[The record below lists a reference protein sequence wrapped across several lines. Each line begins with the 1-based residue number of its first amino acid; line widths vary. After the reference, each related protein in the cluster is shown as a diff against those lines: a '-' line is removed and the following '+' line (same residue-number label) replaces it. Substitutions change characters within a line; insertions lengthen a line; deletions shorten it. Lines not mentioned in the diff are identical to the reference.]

1 MALTNDQKTSFVF
14 KKAVAQ
20 VSDTLVSR
28 EFFEEPY
35 SGRDI
40 VLPSQ
45 VWNEAG
51 SIPNTA
57 PSSLGDGGTSGVV
70 TRYIDRNMSAVTGA
84 PNAFYLAELV
94 DSIPFNFGDG
104 SYNYTIKTSTNST
117 IAFGS
122 GDWVV
127 NNASGTLLFY
137 GTLPSGVSATFPPK
151 ISFYRYTGTK
161 GVGGGTIG
169 ASADVNTSGIITATA
184 FYGDGSNLTGI
195 SGGGGGGAAGLW
207 EQTFVGINT
216 ISNVGI
222 GTTNPTQKLEVF
234 GNIVAS
240 GTVTA
245 NSDEKLKTNIKTIE
259 NALDKVLSI
268 RGVEYDR
275 IDNND
280 RQIGVIAQEIEKVI
294 PDIVYPKGT
303 TPSYGVKSVAYGN
316 IVALLIE
323 AIKEQNLRIDELER
337 RLEEI

>member
-14 KKAVAQ
+14 KKAVSQ
-20 VSDTLVSR
+20 VSETSTARD
-28 EFFEEPY
+28 FYEEPY

-51 SIPNTA
+51 DIPNTA
-57 PSSLGDGGTSGVV
+57 PSSLADGETIGVV
-70 TRYIDRNMSAVTGA
+70 TRYIGRSMTAVSGA
-84 PNAFYLAELV
+84 LNAFYLAELV
-94 DSIPFNFGDG
+94 DSIPFNFGSG
-104 SYNYTIKTSTNST
+104 YVYQITTSTNVT
-117 IAFGS
+117 IPFGS

-137 GTLPSGVSATFPPK
+137 GNLPSGVSASFPPK

-195 SGGGGGGAAGLW
+195 SGGGGGGGAAGLW